1 MRGCPAGDT
10 RAGVQRRA
18 NGDLFASASDRTLT
32 VMRWLFALPTAAI
45 VTIGAVYA
53 VRTNQGEFDANF
65 FGLLTIAL
73 LPTAVYLAGV
83 RTPRCT
89 FDCGAWLLGVTAAG
103 WALIL
108 QDDPMRG
115 LGALF
120 AFVITLLC
128 STIFVLRERTLRPP

>member
-1 MRGCPAGDT
+1 MSGQPSNAEGIEGLVAST
-10 RAGVQRRA
+10 RTVPWA
-18 NGDLFASASDRTLT
+18 

-45 VTIGAVYA
+45 VTSGAVYA
-53 VRTNQGEFDANF
+53 VRTNGGELDVNF
-65 FGLLTIAL
+65 FGLLAIAL

-89 FDCGAWLLGVTAAG
+89 FACGAWLLAVTAAG

-128 STIFVLRERTLRPP
+128 STIFVFRERTLRRHP